1 MRAMSKRNKRS
12 RAATRPKK
20 RASTR
25 RRPQRRHEPDLI
37 ERITDALDADEP
49 LELLELASTLL
60 DVVDRRSDNPFS
72 PDPDRPT
79 REQLLESLFAAP
91 LTETSALLAAVAALS
106 RDDVLRRRVSREIA
120 GRAHALP
127 EWLAEVSKAVAEPE
141 AVEVTHA
148 LGDGDDILVS
158 VALPGG
164 HPLTAVVFIEH
175 NSGSIVKDAF
185 VVPGPL
191 DEIVATVRAARA
203 SDSDLADGP
212 LSPADAKV
220 RITEAVER
228 GAMTIPPTETETWPA
243 CRPLVEWMTSLL
255 PDGGTGYERPE
266 WPDEALDDLARRFRA
281 SPFAAGVD
289 DPDDLLSSLLWFGTD
304 YGPGD
309 PMRWSPAAVE
319 ILLLD
324 WIPRKIVA
332 DVEHLT
338 RGPELLRA
346 FIRFCHHERGIRP
359 GLTEETVAAVDEF
372 EPEYQQLIRSDR
384 LQGPEALLAAMGVY
398 DPGDAED
405 DASDD
410 DVEAAEAVVAEIMLE
425 ALSDAVGG
433 EDILAKLGTEPLPDE
448 PFAWDLVAPDVHA
461 RVGEVLDLVERCCAE
476 LLDGE
481 YRTACRRLLA
491 DVAAGDPEIFRR
503 RGKAEMTAAS
513 VCWIAGKANA
523 LFDPTAPGPT
533 MQVKQLMAHFGV
545 TSASQRSGML
555 LRAVGVEPDNRYVVM
570 NLGTPRY
577 LTGGRRAQILGDRDR
592 FRAMAD

>member
-1 MRAMSKRNKRS
+1 
-12 RAATRPKK
+12 
-20 RASTR
+20 
-25 RRPQRRHEPDLI
+25 
-37 ERITDALDADEP
+37 
-49 LELLELASTLL
+49 
-60 DVVDRRSDNPFS
+60 
-72 PDPDRPT
+72 
-79 REQLLESLFAAP
+79 
-91 LTETSALLAAVAALS
+91 
-106 RDDVLRRRVSREIA
+106 
-120 GRAHALP
+120 
-127 EWLAEVSKAVAEPE
+127 
-141 AVEVTHA
+141 
-148 LGDGDDILVS
+148 
-158 VALPGG
+158 
-164 HPLTAVVFIEH
+164 
-175 NSGSIVKDAF
+175 
-185 VVPGPL
+185 
-191 DEIVATVRAARA
+191 
-203 SDSDLADGP
+203 
-212 LSPADAKV
+212 
-220 RITEAVER
+220 
-228 GAMTIPPTETETWPA
+228 MTIPPIETETWPA

-425 ALSDAVGG
+425 ALRDAVGG
-433 EDILAKLGTEPLPDE
+433 EDILDKLDTEPLPDE
-448 PFAWDLVAPDVHA
+448 PFAWDAVAPDVHA

-503 RGKAEMTAAS
+503 RGRAEMTAAS

-533 MQVKQLMAHFGV
+533 LQVKQLMAHFGV
-545 TSASQRSGML
+545 RVERIAAQRTAAAGDRGRSGQPV
-555 LRAVGVEPDNRYVVM
+555 RGHEPGDAALPDRW
-570 NLGTPRY
+570 TPGADPGRPGP
-577 LTGGRRAQILGDRDR
+577 LPGDGGLTRVTGGPLPVGPRP
-592 FRAMAD
+592 